1 MSANENKGRQNG
13 VFYQMKVL
21 SVHIKDSQ
29 RIESWVCKESD
40 TTECAHT
47 HMHMLYW
54 RRRLLDM
61 KELVPY
67 LLVQCLYCD

>member
-47 HMHMLYW
+47 HTCTCCIGEEDCW
-54 RRRLLDM
+54 T
-61 KELVPY
+61 
-67 LLVQCLYCD
+67 